1 MRLRAR
7 TLGIAAT
14 GTAIA
19 LLAAACG
26 TSSPSTTSTGAG
38 ASSSTTASSTTAS
51 STSAASTTIGFI
63 LKPVSNPY
71 FAAMDQGAQA
81 EAAKLGVHLTVDAAA
96 NLADAAGQ
104 ANALSALIAHGYSC
118 YIANPVDSTN
128 LVQPLLQAKSQ
139 HKPIVNIDLPISPSA
154 ASAAGLHLATYI
166 GTDNV
171 AAGKLMATQLASMLP
186 SGSQVAIIG
195 GLASDPT
202 SQARIKGF
210 TEGAA
215 GKLDIVQTVAG
226 NWDRATAL
234 ADATGIIETHP
245 ALKGFFVA
253 NGDMALGVQR
263 AIGTA
268 GKQGEID
275 TTAIIGDTAVLQE
288 VKAGTM
294 AAVVEQ
300 FPYTI
305 GAMGVQACTAAAQ
318 GKTLPASVATPA
330 EVVTQSNAA
339 QALADFPKPFQSFSD
354 PFTSLLGG

>member
-1 MRLRAR
+1 MRHRAR

-26 TSSPSTTSTGAG
+26 TSSPSTTSTSAG
-38 ASSSTTASSTTAS
+38 ASNSSTAGSTR
-51 STSAASTTIGFI
+51 AASVSIGFI
-63 LKPVSNPY
+63 LKPVNNPY
-71 FAAMDQGAQA
+71 FAAMNQGAQA
-81 EAAKLGVHLTVDAAA
+81 EAGKLGVHLTVDAAA

-118 YIANPVDSTN
+118 YIANPVDATN

-139 HKPIVNIDLPISPSA
+139 HKPIVNVDLPISASA
-154 ASAAGLHLATYI
+154 AQAAGLHLDTYI

-171 AAGKLMATQLASMLP
+171 AAGRLMATQLAKMLP

-215 GKLDIVQTVAG
+215 GKLHIIQTVAG

-234 ADATGIIETHP
+234 ADATGIMETHSS
-245 ALKGFFVA
+245 LKGFFVA

-263 AIGTA
+263 AIATA
-268 GKQGEID
+268 GKQGKID
-275 TTAIIGDTAVLQE
+275 TTAIIGDTAVLQQ

-318 GKTLPASVATPA
+318 GKALPASVATPA

-339 QALADFPKPFQSFSD
+339 QALAAFPQPFQSFND
-354 PFTSLLGG
+354 PFTTLLGG

>member
-1 MRLRAR
+1 MSLRAR
-7 TLGIAAT
+7 TLGIAAM
-14 GTAIA
+14 GTALA

-26 TSSPSTTSTGAG
+26 TSSPSTTSTSTGVT
-38 ASSSTTASSTTAS
+38 SSTKPSSVS
-51 STSAASTTIGFI
+51 IGFI
-63 LKPVSNPY
+63 LKPISNPY
-71 FAAMDQGAQA
+71 FAAMNQGAQA
-81 EAAKLGVHLTVDAAA
+81 EAGKLGVSLTVDAAS

-128 LVQPLLQAKSQ
+128 LVQPLLQARSQ
-139 HKPIVNIDLPISPSA
+139 HKPIVNVDLPISTSA
-154 ASAAGLHLATYI
+154 AQAAGLQLATYI

-210 TEGAA
+210 NEGAA
-215 GKLDIVQTVAG
+215 GRLDIVQTVAG

-234 ADATGIIETHP
+234 ADATSIMEAHP
-245 ALKGFFVA
+245 NLKGFLVA

-263 AIGTA
+263 AIGTV
-268 GKQGEID
+268 GKQGKID

-305 GAMGVQACTAAAQ
+305 GALGVEACTAAAE
-318 GKTLPASVATPA
+318 GKHLPTSVATPA
-330 EVVTQSNAA
+330 EVVTQSNAS
-339 QALADFPKPFQSFSD
+339 QALAAFPKPFQSFSD
-354 PFTSLLGG
+354 PFTSLLGH